1 MTEKEIAVRNLSGEL
16 SVMESCLNLEKAK
29 TDRFQDRLDED
40 RQRYEQRLS
49 SVMANP
55 SARDPGVHTVD
66 V

>member
-1 MTEKEIAVRNLSGEL
+1 MTEEEIAVRNLSGEL
-16 SVMESCLNLEKAK
+16 SVMESAK

-40 RQRYEQRLS
+40 RQRYEQRLL

-55 SARDPGVHTVD
+55 SVRDPGVHTVD

>member
-1 MTEKEIAVRNLSGEL
+1 MTEEEIAVRNLSGEL
-16 SVMESCLNLEKAK
+16 SVMESAK

-55 SARDPGVHTVD
+55 SVRDPGVHTVD